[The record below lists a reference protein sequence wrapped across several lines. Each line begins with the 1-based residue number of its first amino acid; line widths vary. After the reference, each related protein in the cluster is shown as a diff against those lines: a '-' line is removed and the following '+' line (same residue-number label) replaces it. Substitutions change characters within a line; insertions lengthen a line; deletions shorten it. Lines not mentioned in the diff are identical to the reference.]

1 VLFWSARRWTQEL
14 APTAQKT
21 LSDYAR
27 QKKQNV
33 PQDHARVNDN
43 ECEGVRSRRRVSRCE
58 RSWKGEV
65 GLAIRLVGV
74 VAGQAGSWRGR
85 LGSHVIFPC
94 QLRQQAASRH
104 AYPKTVRLT

>member
-43 ECEGVRSRRRVSRCE
+43 ECEGVRSRRRVGRGKWDSRSALLE
-58 RSWKGEV
+58 WWLGRQ
-65 GLAIRLVGV
+65 GLGGGGWA
-74 VAGQAGSWRGR
+74 
-85 LGSHVIFPC
+85 
-94 QLRQQAASRH
+94 
-104 AYPKTVRLT
+104 LT